1 MKKSLLAILFA
12 SFALVAN
19 AQWYVGGSLGVT
31 HSSIDVNGND
41 MGGTSFKIIPEV
53 GYQLSDNWSVGI
65 SVGYSHGYAA
75 LGSFDVNDV
84 KALANSIVSTALD
97 VASDDGVGLKL
108 NAFRVAP
115 YARYNV
121 ATVGMVQFFLEGAVG
136 FSSIKI
142 DNGDNARTSQYAK
155 DPSVTLLEFCIKPGI
170 ALNVS
175 DHAQIIAKIGS
186 LGYQNAKLDIGA
198 PTKPSISRFGFDVDS
213 NNLLLGFNY
222 RF

>member
-1 MKKSLLAILFA
+1 MKKQLLAILFA
-12 SFALVAN
+12 SFALAAN

-31 HSSIDVNGND
+31 HSSIDMGGAD

-53 GYQLSDNWSVGI
+53 GYQLKDNLSVGI

-84 KALANSIVSTALD
+84 KALANSIVSTVAD
-97 VASDDGVGLKL
+97 VASDDAAGIKL

-115 YARYNV
+115 YARYTFV
-121 ATVGMVQFFLEGAVG
+121 KAGMVDFFLEGSVG
-136 FSSIKI
+136 FSSIKV
-142 DNGDNARTSQYAK
+142 DNEDNAQTAQYAK
-155 DPSVTLLEFCIKPGI
+155 NPSVTLLEVGIKPGI
-170 ALNVS
+170 ALNIS

-186 LGYQNAKLDIGA
+186 LGYQHAKLDADTGTD
-198 PTKPSISRFGFDVDS
+198 PTLSRFGFDVDS